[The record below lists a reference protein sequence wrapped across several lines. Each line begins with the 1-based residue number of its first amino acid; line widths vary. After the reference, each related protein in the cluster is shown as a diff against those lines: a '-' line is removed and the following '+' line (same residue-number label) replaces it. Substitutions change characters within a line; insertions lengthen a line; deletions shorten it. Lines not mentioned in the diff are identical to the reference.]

1 MGDTDQNNTFFFGVK
16 FPRWLNH
23 PERLVQLVA
32 VDKVGVDN
40 EETRVFLF
48 VGFTIYSLNI

>member
-1 MGDTDQNNTFFFGVK
+1 MGDTDQNNTFFGVK
-16 FPRWLNH
+16 FPHCLNH
-23 PERLVQLVA
+23 SQCLVQLVA